1 MAEYSVAPLAKLI
14 EQFERLPGIGHKT
27 ALRLAYHILRMP
39 ESEAQKFS
47 DAITEAH
54 SKIKYCSVCC
64 NLTDKDICSICSDPC
79 RDKSLV
85 CVVEDPRDVMAL
97 ERTHEYN
104 ALYHVLHGSL
114 SPVNG
119 VTADMIHIK
128 ELLARFKTDEIKEV
142 IMATNPTV
150 EGEATAMYISK
161 LLKPFGVKVTRLA
174 YGVPVGGDIEYAD
187 EVTLTKSLEGRKE
200 I

>member
-1 MAEYSVAPLAKLI
+1 
-14 EQFERLPGIGHKT
+14 
-27 ALRLAYHILRMP
+27 
-39 ESEAQKFS
+39 
-47 DAITEAH
+47 
-54 SKIKYCSVCC
+54 
-64 NLTDKDICSICSDPC
+64 
-79 RDKSLV
+79 
-85 CVVEDPRDVMAL
+85 
-97 ERTHEYN
+97 
-104 ALYHVLHGSL
+104 
-114 SPVNG
+114 
-119 VTADMIHIK
+119 MIRIK